1 VPIEAA
7 IIAEDGTRAEF
18 LYGDGDAFQD
28 ASRVVSGPSALDY
41 FGSAT
46 FSDDLSGP
54 MDNTSC
60 LLDDRDGAAFGKSR
74 QCPVAEFVRILF
86 LIELVAPNSHEFGYS
101 STPPVGLAERVRTT
115 MPKDAVIR
123 DGDQFVGGPG
133 GPGSTDGDDLAA
145 FGYRQ
150 ELDRRLGGFS
160 SFAAGF
166 SYISILTGMF
176 QLFYVGFG
184 AGGPAFFWTWLVYF
198 AGQFL
203 VALCFA
209 ELAAHYPL
217 AGGVYQWSRRVGSP
231 AIGWMTGWVYAANLI
246 ISIAAVAL
254 ALQVTLPQITPHC
267 QLIGELSNPTDWAMN
282 GVLLGCLLIGL
293 TTLINVV
300 GVNLLARI
308 NNVGVATELA
318 GVMLLIVLLAVSAVR
333 GPAVVLDTQGRGTGQ
348 ELGYVGAFLSAAL
361 MASYVM
367 YGFDTA
373 GTLAEE
379 TLEPRRNA
387 PRAILLALASAALA
401 GALLMLFAMMAVSD
415 VRTDALS
422 RPNGGLGYIVTDVA
436 GASLGRLFLVDVIF
450 AVGVC
455 ALAVHAGA
463 ARLLFAMAR
472 DNNLPCSAALSRV
485 SGHSRTPAVSAV
497 VAGALAAVFLV
508 VNVFVA
514 GLFDLIVPVAILWA
528 NLAYLFVTAPQL
540 VMRWRGWPARGGS
553 GATGVFALGRWGLAV
568 NLAAVVWSVLVI
580 VNIGW
585 PRGDPAAVLWPQRY
599 GAVLLTG
606 ILVTVGGAYYVLV
619 QRYKTH
625 VRDEHRA

>member
-1 VPIEAA
+1 MNQNL
-7 IIAEDGTRAEF
+7 G
-18 LYGDGDAFQD
+18 Q
-28 ASRVVSGPSALDY
+28 
-41 FGSAT
+41 
-46 FSDDLSGP
+46 
-54 MDNTSC
+54 
-60 LLDDRDGAAFGKSR
+60 
-74 QCPVAEFVRILF
+74 
-86 LIELVAPNSHEFGYS
+86 
-101 STPPVGLAERVRTT
+101 
-115 MPKDAVIR
+115 
-123 DGDQFVGGPG
+123 
-133 GPGSTDGDDLAA
+133 PGSTDRDDLAA

-150 ELDRRLGGFS
+150 ELDRRLGSFS

-176 QLFYVGFG
+176 QLFHVGFG
-184 AGGPAFFWTWLVYF
+184 AGGPAFFWTWLVFF

-231 AIGWMTGWVYAANLI
+231 ALGWMTGWIYAANLI

-254 ALQVTLPQITPHC
+254 ALQVTLPQITPSC
-267 QLIGELSNPTDWAMN
+267 QLIGELSNPADCALN

-293 TTLINVV
+293 TTLINSV
-300 GVNLLARI
+300 GVKLLARI
-308 NNVGVATELA
+308 NNVGVAAELA
-318 GVMLLIVLLAVSAVR
+318 GVALLIIVLAASAVR
-333 GPAVVLDTQGRGTGQ
+333 GPAVVFDTQGRGMGQ
-348 ELGYVGAFLSAAL
+348 QFGYLGPFLAAAL

-373 GTLAEE
+373 GSLAEE

-401 GALLMLFAMMAVSD
+401 GTLLMLFAMMAVGD
-415 VRTDALS
+415 LRADALS
-422 RPNGGLGYIVTDVA
+422 QPHGGLGFIVTNVA
-436 GASLGRLFLVDVIF
+436 GDSLGRLFLVNVIF
-450 AVGVC
+450 AVAVC

-472 DNNLPCSAALSRV
+472 DNNLPFSAALSRV
-485 SGHSRTPAVSAV
+485 SENSRAPVASAV

-508 VNVFVA
+508 VNVFA
-514 GLFDLIVPVAILWA
+514 TGLIDLVIPVAIMWA
-528 NLAYLFVTAPQL
+528 NLAYLLVTAPLL
-540 VMRWRGWPARGGS
+540 VMRWRGWPGKGGS
-553 GATGVFALGRWGLAV
+553 GATGLFALGRWGFPI

-585 PRGDPAAVLWPQRY
+585 PRADPALVPWHHRY

-606 ILVTVGGAYYVLV
+606 LLAAAGGSYYFFV
-619 QRYKTH
+619 QRHKTG
-625 VRDEHRA
+625 VREEHRA